1 MEDNCPYCDCV
12 VTSECKAFLCES
24 CNKYVHYLCSE
35 LPTYSIM
42 LLLKSQR
49 KFICKSCVLAKY
61 QDFPALPGELDTIL
75 ATQRKKLSSDSTG
88 PTANVNNAVTQ
99 LETQSIKDNTDNH
112 ACRYRSN

>member
-24 CNKYVHYLCSE
+24 CDKYVHYLCSE

-61 QDFPALPGELDTIL
+61 QDFPALPGELDSGSGSGLYSGGLTL
-75 ATQRKKLSSDSTG
+75 EHSTE
-88 PTANVNNAVTQ
+88 V
-99 LETQSIKDNTDNH
+99 
-112 ACRYRSN
+112 